1 MRQMHLIFFLSFSL
15 VYFRYLK
22 ANLIPFGKY
31 VYSIWNSI
39 LSLLSF
45 CSVHCTSFTEY
56 LTNGVQELQE
66 HIFDLFPPGRFWVRP
81 GPSVQ
86 DSIFLSEGQRCHSQL
101 SGEFWFAYHFKLS
114 IRFAVAF
121 ILIIELF
128 AIRLDRCNSVNQWKN
143 SNQMHKL
150 IDSLAAN
157 RYLFL
162 RIGGKGQ
169 RANIIVT

>member
-31 VYSIWNSI
+31 VYSIWNS
-39 LSLLSF
+39 
-45 CSVHCTSFTEY
+45 VHCTSFTEY

-66 HIFDLFPPGRFWVRP
+66 HIFDLFPPGGFWVWP

-86 DSIFLSEGQRCHSQL
+86 ESIFLSEGQRCHSQL

-114 IRFAVAF
+114 IRKYYLLSLLFWSLNYSLFGLTDA
-121 ILIIELF
+121 IQSINEKIQIKCTNWLTHWQQIEF
-128 AIRLDRCNSVNQWKN
+128 SF
-143 SNQMHKL
+143 
-150 IDSLAAN
+150 
-157 RYLFL
+157 YE
-162 RIGGKGQ
+162 
-169 RANIIVT
+169 

>member
-31 VYSIWNSI
+31 VYSIWNSN

-56 LTNGVQELQE
+56 LTNGVQELEE
-66 HIFDLFPPGRFWVRP
+66 HIFDLFPPGGFWVRP

-86 DSIFLSEGQRCHSQL
+86 ESIFLSEGQRCHSQL

-114 IRFAVAF
+114 IRKYY
-121 ILIIELF
+121 LLSLLF
-128 AIRLDRCNSVNQWKN
+128 WSLNYSLFGLTDAIQSINEK
-143 SNQMHKL
+143 
-150 IDSLAAN
+150 I
-157 RYLFL
+157 
-162 RIGGKGQ
+162 
-169 RANIIVT
+169 

>member
-66 HIFDLFPPGRFWVRP
+66 HIFDLFPSGRFWVRP

-86 DSIFLSEGQRCHSQL
+86 ESIFLSEGQRCHSQL

-114 IRFAVAF
+114 IRKYY
-121 ILIIELF
+121 LLSLLF
-128 AIRLDRCNSVNQWKN
+128 WSLNYSLFGLTDAIQSINEKIQIKCTNWLTHWQ
-143 SNQMHKL
+143 Q
-150 IDSLAAN
+150 IDIS
-157 RYLFL
+157 FCE
-162 RIGGKGQ
+162 
-169 RANIIVT
+169 